1 MAVVEEWLSSTEPG
15 LQIDSPFLP
24 SIISVFNF
32 ERFLL
37 LTKYFNFV
45 EQLLAAPKKPF
56 WACPLFPIYPHLT
69 SLNCRSVRLF
79 PAGLA
84 LTVGRLRFY
93 SAHKW

>member
-24 SIISVFNF
+24 SVISVFNF

-45 EQLLAAPKKPF
+45 E
-56 WACPLFPIYPHLT
+56 
-69 SLNCRSVRLF
+69 
-79 PAGLA
+79 
-84 LTVGRLRFY
+84 
-93 SAHKW
+93 